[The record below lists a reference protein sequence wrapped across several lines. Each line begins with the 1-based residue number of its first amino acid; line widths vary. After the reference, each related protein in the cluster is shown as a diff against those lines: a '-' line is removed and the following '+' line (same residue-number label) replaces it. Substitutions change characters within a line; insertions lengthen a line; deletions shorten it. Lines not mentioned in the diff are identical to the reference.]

1 MSVETIF
8 DMGEM
13 PTCPVCGKPVSE
25 VCRRTGAAGRKG
37 EYREWHLECGDRK
50 RKAEGRV
57 KESEERLRIEKERDD
72 RLLQAWLDRRDALES
87 LGREIA
93 DYNEIAPGHDRA
105 VVEMVYQ
112 LARQAILMFQISP
125 MIPIDYGDDF
135 RWLSAEIGSDGM
147 NLIADSV
154 HWNGVRRWNDDPDVS
169 PEGRAP
175 RTFMGRID
183 EPGERLEDE
192 YTGDLDHKETTVTYQ
207 TALKHIWRED
217 NIAGG
222 RWADDRG
229 PWTYK

>member
-1 MSVETIF
+1 
-8 DMGEM
+8 MGKQSKNAI
-13 PTCPVCGKPVSE
+13 PCCLRCGKPVTE
-25 VCRRTGAAGRKG
+25 ICRKTGKAGVKG
-37 EYREWHLECGDRK
+37 EYRKWHLKCAASKCMKEKRLGEVDEC
-50 RKAEGRV
+50 
-57 KESEERLRIEKERDD
+57 LRIEKERDD
-72 RLLQAWLDRRDALES
+72 RLLQAWLDRQDALES
-87 LGREIA
+87 LSREIA

-112 LARQAILMFQISP
+112 LARQSILMFQINP

-222 RWADDRG
+222 RWADNRG

>member
-1 MSVETIF
+1 
-8 DMGEM
+8 
-13 PTCPVCGKPVSE
+13 
-25 VCRRTGAAGRKG
+25 
-37 EYREWHLECGDRK
+37 
-50 RKAEGRV
+50 V

-93 DYNEIAPGHDRA
+93 DYNGFAPGHDRA

-112 LARQAILMFQISP
+112 LTRQAILMFQISP

-192 YTGDLDHKETTVTYQ
+192 YTGDLDHKETTVTYE

>member
-1 MSVETIF
+1 
-8 DMGEM
+8 MGKQSKNAI
-13 PTCPVCGKPVSE
+13 PCCLRCGKPVTE
-25 VCRRTGAAGRKG
+25 ICRKTGKAGVKG
-37 EYREWHLECGDRK
+37 EYRKWHLKCAASKCMKEKRLGEVDEC
-50 RKAEGRV
+50 
-57 KESEERLRIEKERDD
+57 LRIEKERDD
-72 RLLQAWLDRRDALES
+72 RLLQAWLDRQDALES
-87 LGREIA
+87 LSREIA
-93 DYNEIAPGHDRA
+93 DYNEIAPEHDRA

-112 LARQAILMFQISP
+112 LTRQAILMFQINP

-192 YTGDLDHKETTVTYQ
+192 YTGDLDHKETTVTYE

-222 RWADDRG
+222 RWNRDIG
-229 PWTYK
+229 PWSYK

>member
-1 MSVETIF
+1 
-8 DMGEM
+8 MGKQSKNAI
-13 PTCPVCGKPVSE
+13 PCCLRCGKPVTE
-25 VCRRTGAAGRKG
+25 ICRKTGKAGVKG
-37 EYREWHLECGDRK
+37 EYRKWHLKCAASKCMKEKRLGEVDEC
-50 RKAEGRV
+50 
-57 KESEERLRIEKERDD
+57 LRIEKERDD
-72 RLLQAWLDRRDALES
+72 RLLQAWLDRQDVLES
-87 LGREIA
+87 LSREIA

-112 LARQAILMFQISP
+112 LARQSILMFQINP

-183 EPGERLEDE
+183 EPGEQLEDE

>member
-1 MSVETIF
+1 MKEKRL
-8 DMGEM
+8 GE
-13 PTCPVCGKPVSE
+13 VD
-25 VCRRTGAAGRKG
+25 
-37 EYREWHLECGDRK
+37 EC
-50 RKAEGRV
+50 
-57 KESEERLRIEKERDD
+57 LRIEKERDD
-72 RLLQAWLDRRDALES
+72 RLLQAWLDRQDALES
-87 LGREIA
+87 LSREIA

-112 LARQAILMFQISP
+112 LARQSILMFQINP

-175 RTFMGRID
+175 RTFMGCID

-192 YTGDLDHKETTVTYQ
+192 YTGDLDRKETTVTYQ

>member
-1 MSVETIF
+1 
-8 DMGEM
+8 MGKQSKNAI
-13 PTCPVCGKPVSE
+13 PCCLRCGKPVTE
-25 VCRRTGAAGRKG
+25 ICRKTGKAGVKG
-37 EYREWHLECGDRK
+37 EYRKWHLKCAASKCMKEKRLGEVDEC
-50 RKAEGRV
+50 
-57 KESEERLRIEKERDD
+57 LRIEKERDD
-72 RLLQAWLDRRDALES
+72 RLLQAWLDRQDALES
-87 LGREIA
+87 LSREIA

-112 LARQAILMFQISP
+112 LARQAILMFQINP

-169 PEGRAP
+169 SEGRAP

-192 YTGDLDHKETTVTYQ
+192 YTGDLDRKETTVTYQ

>member
-1 MSVETIF
+1 
-8 DMGEM
+8 MGKQSKNAI
-13 PTCPVCGKPVSE
+13 PCCLRCGKPVTE
-25 VCRRTGAAGRKG
+25 ICRKTGKAGVKG
-37 EYREWHLECGDRK
+37 EYRKWHLKCAASKCMKEKRLGEVDEC
-50 RKAEGRV
+50 
-57 KESEERLRIEKERDD
+57 LRIEKERDD

-112 LARQAILMFQISP
+112 LARQSILMFQISP

>member
-1 MSVETIF
+1 
-8 DMGEM
+8 MGKQSKNAI
-13 PTCPVCGKPVSE
+13 PCCLRCGKPVTE
-25 VCRRTGAAGRKG
+25 ICRKTGKAGVKG
-37 EYREWHLECGDRK
+37 EYRKWHLKCAASKCMKEKRLGEADEC
-50 RKAEGRV
+50 
-57 KESEERLRIEKERDD
+57 LRIEKERDD
-72 RLLQAWLDRRDALES
+72 RLLQAWLDRQDALES
-87 LGREIA
+87 LSREIA

-112 LARQAILMFQISP
+112 LARQSILMFQINP

-192 YTGDLDHKETTVTYQ
+192 YTGDLDHKETTVTYE

>member
-1 MSVETIF
+1 
-8 DMGEM
+8 MGKQSKNAI
-13 PTCPVCGKPVSE
+13 PCCLRCGKPVTE
-25 VCRRTGAAGRKG
+25 ICRKTGKAGVKG
-37 EYREWHLECGDRK
+37 EYRKCHLKCAASKCMKEKRLGEVDEC
-50 RKAEGRV
+50 
-57 KESEERLRIEKERDD
+57 LRIEKERDD
-72 RLLQAWLDRRDALES
+72 RLLQAWLDRQDALES
-87 LGREIA
+87 LSREIA

-112 LARQAILMFQISP
+112 LARQSILMFQINP

-192 YTGDLDHKETTVTYQ
+192 YTGDLDRKETTVTYQ

>member
-1 MSVETIF
+1 
-8 DMGEM
+8 MGKQSKNAI
-13 PTCPVCGKPVSE
+13 PCCLRCGKPVTE
-25 VCRRTGAAGRKG
+25 ICRKTGKAGVKG
-37 EYREWHLECGDRK
+37 EYRKWHLKCAASKCMKEKRLGEVDEC
-50 RKAEGRV
+50 
-57 KESEERLRIEKERDD
+57 LRIEKERDD
-72 RLLQAWLDRRDALES
+72 RLLQAWLDRQDALES
-87 LGREIA
+87 LSREIA

-112 LARQAILMFQISP
+112 LARQAILMFQINP

-192 YTGDLDHKETTVTYQ
+192 YTGDLDRKETTVTYQ

>member
-1 MSVETIF
+1 
-8 DMGEM
+8 MGKQSKNAI
-13 PTCPVCGKPVSE
+13 PCCLRCGKPVTE
-25 VCRRTGAAGRKG
+25 ICRKTGKAGVKG
-37 EYREWHLECGDRK
+37 EYRKWHLKCAASKCMKEKRLGEVDEC
-50 RKAEGRV
+50 
-57 KESEERLRIEKERDD
+57 LRIEKERDD

-87 LGREIA
+87 LSREIA

-112 LARQAILMFQISP
+112 ITRQAILMFQINP

-169 PEGRAP
+169 SEGRAP

-192 YTGDLDHKETTVTYQ
+192 YTGDLDRKETTVTYQ

>member
-1 MSVETIF
+1 
-8 DMGEM
+8 MGKQSKNAI
-13 PTCPVCGKPVSE
+13 PCCLRCGKPVTE
-25 VCRRTGAAGRKG
+25 ICRKTGKAGVKG
-37 EYREWHLECGDRK
+37 EYRKWHLKCAASKCMKEKRLGEVDEC
-50 RKAEGRV
+50 
-57 KESEERLRIEKERDD
+57 LRIEKERDD

-87 LGREIA
+87 LSREIA

-112 LARQAILMFQISP
+112 LARQSILMFQINP

-183 EPGERLEDE
+183 EPGEQLEDE
-192 YTGDLDHKETTVTYQ
+192 YTGDLDRKETTVTYQ

>member
-1 MSVETIF
+1 
-8 DMGEM
+8 MGKQSKNAI
-13 PTCPVCGKPVSE
+13 PCCLRCGKPVTE
-25 VCRRTGAAGRKG
+25 ICRKTGKAGVKG
-37 EYREWHLECGDRK
+37 EYRKWHLKCAASKCMKEKRLGEVDEC
-50 RKAEGRV
+50 
-57 KESEERLRIEKERDD
+57 LRIEKERDD
-72 RLLQAWLDRRDALES
+72 RLLQAWLGRQVALES
-87 LGREIA
+87 LSREIA

-112 LARQAILMFQISP
+112 LARQSILMFQINP

-192 YTGDLDHKETTVTYQ
+192 YTGDLDRKETTVTYQ

>member
-1 MSVETIF
+1 
-8 DMGEM
+8 MGKQSKNAI
-13 PTCPVCGKPVSE
+13 PCCLRCGKPVTE
-25 VCRRTGAAGRKG
+25 ICRKTGKAGVKG
-37 EYREWHLECGDRK
+37 EYRKWHLKCAASKCMKEKRLGEVDEC
-50 RKAEGRV
+50 
-57 KESEERLRIEKERDD
+57 LRIEKERDD
-72 RLLQAWLDRRDALES
+72 RLLQAWLDRQDALES
-87 LGREIA
+87 LSREIA

-105 VVEMVYQ
+105 VIEMVYQ
-112 LARQAILMFQISP
+112 LARQSILMFQINP

-192 YTGDLDHKETTVTYQ
+192 YTGDLDRKETTVTYQ

>member
-1 MSVETIF
+1 
-8 DMGEM
+8 MGKQSKNAI
-13 PTCPVCGKPVSE
+13 PCCLRCGKPVTE
-25 VCRRTGAAGRKG
+25 ICRKTGKAGVKG
-37 EYREWHLECGDRK
+37 EYRKWHLKCAASKCMKEKRLGEVDEC
-50 RKAEGRV
+50 
-57 KESEERLRIEKERDD
+57 LRIEKERDD

-192 YTGDLDHKETTVTYQ
+192 YTGDLDRKETTVTYQ

>member
-1 MSVETIF
+1 
-8 DMGEM
+8 MGKQSKNAI
-13 PTCPVCGKPVSE
+13 PCCLRCGKPVTE
-25 VCRRTGAAGRKG
+25 ICRKTGKAGVKG
-37 EYREWHLECGDRK
+37 EYRKWHLKCAASKCMKEKRLGEVDEC
-50 RKAEGRV
+50 
-57 KESEERLRIEKERDD
+57 LRIEKERDD
-72 RLLQAWLDRRDALES
+72 RLLQAWLDRQDALES

-112 LARQAILMFQISP
+112 LARQSILMFQISP

>member
-1 MSVETIF
+1 
-8 DMGEM
+8 MGKQSKNAI
-13 PTCPVCGKPVSE
+13 PCCLRCGKPVTE
-25 VCRRTGAAGRKG
+25 ICRKTGKAGVKG
-37 EYREWHLECGDRK
+37 EYRKWHLKCAASKCMKEKRLGEVDEC
-50 RKAEGRV
+50 
-57 KESEERLRIEKERDD
+57 LRIEKERDD
-72 RLLQAWLDRRDALES
+72 RLLQAWLDRQDALES
-87 LGREIA
+87 LSREIA

-112 LARQAILMFQISP
+112 ITRQSILMFQISP

-192 YTGDLDHKETTVTYQ
+192 YTGDLDRKETTVTYQ

>member
-1 MSVETIF
+1 
-8 DMGEM
+8 MGKQSKNAI
-13 PTCPVCGKPVSE
+13 PCCLRCGKPVTE
-25 VCRRTGAAGRKG
+25 ICRKTGKAGVKG
-37 EYREWHLECGDRK
+37 EYRKWHLKCAASKCMKEKRLGEVDEC
-50 RKAEGRV
+50 
-57 KESEERLRIEKERDD
+57 LRIEKERDD
-72 RLLQAWLDRRDALES
+72 RLLQAWLDRQDALES
-87 LGREIA
+87 LSREIA

-112 LARQAILMFQISP
+112 LARQSILMFQINP

-183 EPGERLEDE
+183 EPGEQLEDE

-222 RWADDRG
+222 RRADDRG

>member
-1 MSVETIF
+1 
-8 DMGEM
+8 MGKQSKNAI
-13 PTCPVCGKPVSE
+13 PCCLRCGKPVTE
-25 VCRRTGAAGRKG
+25 ICRKTGKAGVKG
-37 EYREWHLECGDRK
+37 EYRKWHLKCAASKCMKEKRLGEVDEC
-50 RKAEGRV
+50 
-57 KESEERLRIEKERDD
+57 LRIEKERDD
-72 RLLQAWLDRRDALES
+72 RLLQAWLDRQDALES
-87 LGREIA
+87 LSREIA

-112 LARQAILMFQISP
+112 LARQSILMFQINP

-183 EPGERLEDE
+183 EPGEQLEDE
-192 YTGDLDHKETTVTYQ
+192 YTGDLDRKETTVTYQ

>member
-1 MSVETIF
+1 
-8 DMGEM
+8 MGKQSKNAI
-13 PTCPVCGKPVSE
+13 PCCLRCGKPVTE
-25 VCRRTGAAGRKG
+25 ICRKTGKAGVKG
-37 EYREWHLECGDRK
+37 EYRKWHLKCAASKCMKEKRLGEVDEC
-50 RKAEGRV
+50 
-57 KESEERLRIEKERDD
+57 LRIEKERDD
-72 RLLQAWLDRRDALES
+72 RLLQAWLDRQDALES
-87 LGREIA
+87 LSREIA

-112 LARQAILMFQISP
+112 LARQLILMFQINP
-125 MIPIDYGDDF
+125 MIPVDYGDDF

-192 YTGDLDHKETTVTYQ
+192 YTGDLDRKETTVTYQ

>member
-1 MSVETIF
+1 
-8 DMGEM
+8 MGKQSKNAI
-13 PTCPVCGKPVSE
+13 PCCLRCGKPVTE
-25 VCRRTGAAGRKG
+25 ICRKTGKAGVKG
-37 EYREWHLECGDRK
+37 EYRKWHLKCAASKCMKEKRLGEVNEC
-50 RKAEGRV
+50 
-57 KESEERLRIEKERDD
+57 LRIEKERDD
-72 RLLQAWLDRRDALES
+72 RLLQAWLDRQDALES
-87 LGREIA
+87 LSREIA

-112 LARQAILMFQISP
+112 LARQSILMFQINP

-183 EPGERLEDE
+183 EPGEQLEDE
-192 YTGDLDHKETTVTYQ
+192 YTGDLDRKETTVTYQ

>member
-1 MSVETIF
+1 M
-8 DMGEM
+8 
-13 PTCPVCGKPVSE
+13 
-25 VCRRTGAAGRKG
+25 
-37 EYREWHLECGDRK
+37 
-50 RKAEGRV
+50 
-57 KESEERLRIEKERDD
+57 KESEERLRLEKEQDD

-93 DYNEIAPGHDRA
+93 DYNEIAPGHDRT
-105 VVEMVYQ
+105 VVQMVYQ
-112 LARQAILMFQISP
+112 LTRQAILMFQINP

-169 PEGRAP
+169 PEGRTP

-183 EPGERLEDE
+183 EPGEQLEDE

>member
-1 MSVETIF
+1 
-8 DMGEM
+8 MGKQSKNAI
-13 PTCPVCGKPVSE
+13 PCCLRCGKPVTE
-25 VCRRTGAAGRKG
+25 ICRKTGKAGVKG
-37 EYREWHLECGDRK
+37 EYRKWHLKCAASKCMKEKRLGEVDEC
-50 RKAEGRV
+50 
-57 KESEERLRIEKERDD
+57 LRIEKERDD
-72 RLLQAWLDRRDALES
+72 RLLQAWLDRQDALES
-87 LGREIA
+87 LSREIA

-112 LARQAILMFQISP
+112 LARQSILMFQINP

-183 EPGERLEDE
+183 EPGEQLEDE
-192 YTGDLDHKETTVTYQ
+192 YTGDLDRKETTVTYE

>member
-1 MSVETIF
+1 
-8 DMGEM
+8 MGKQSKNAI
-13 PTCPVCGKPVSE
+13 PCCLRCGKPVTE
-25 VCRRTGAAGRKG
+25 ICRKTGKAGVKG
-37 EYREWHLECGDRK
+37 EYRKWHLKCAASKCMKEKRLGEVDEC
-50 RKAEGRV
+50 
-57 KESEERLRIEKERDD
+57 LRIEKERDD
-72 RLLQAWLDRRDALES
+72 RLLQAWLDRQDALES
-87 LGREIA
+87 LSREIA

-112 LARQAILMFQISP
+112 LARQSILMFQINP

-154 HWNGVRRWNDDPDVS
+154 HWNGVRQWNDDPDVS
-169 PEGRAP
+169 PEGRVP

-192 YTGDLDHKETTVTYQ
+192 YTGDLDHKETTVTYE

>member
-1 MSVETIF
+1 MKEKRL
-8 DMGEM
+8 GE
-13 PTCPVCGKPVSE
+13 VD
-25 VCRRTGAAGRKG
+25 
-37 EYREWHLECGDRK
+37 EC
-50 RKAEGRV
+50 
-57 KESEERLRIEKERDD
+57 LRIEKERDD
-72 RLLQAWLDRRDALES
+72 RLLQAWLDRQDALES
-87 LGREIA
+87 LSREIA

-112 LARQAILMFQISP
+112 LARQAILMFQINP

-169 PEGRAP
+169 SEGRAP

>member
-1 MSVETIF
+1 
-8 DMGEM
+8 MGKQSKNAI
-13 PTCPVCGKPVSE
+13 PCCLRCGKPVTE
-25 VCRRTGAAGRKG
+25 ICRKTGKAGVKG
-37 EYREWHLECGDRK
+37 EYRKWHLKCAASKCMKEKRLGEVDEC
-50 RKAEGRV
+50 
-57 KESEERLRIEKERDD
+57 LRIEKERDD

-87 LGREIA
+87 LSREIA

-112 LARQAILMFQISP
+112 LARQSILMFQINP

-183 EPGERLEDE
+183 EPGEQLEDE
-192 YTGDLDHKETTVTYQ
+192 YTGDLDHKETTVTYE

>member
-1 MSVETIF
+1 
-8 DMGEM
+8 MGKQSKNAI
-13 PTCPVCGKPVSE
+13 PCCLRCGKPVTE
-25 VCRRTGAAGRKG
+25 ICRKTGKAGVKG
-37 EYREWHLECGDRK
+37 EYRKWHLKCAASKCMKEKRLGEVDEC
-50 RKAEGRV
+50 
-57 KESEERLRIEKERDD
+57 LRIEKERDD
-72 RLLQAWLDRRDALES
+72 RLLQAWLDRQDALES
-87 LGREIA
+87 LSREIA

-112 LARQAILMFQISP
+112 ITRQAILMFQISP

-192 YTGDLDHKETTVTYQ
+192 YTGDLDRKETTVTYE

>member
-1 MSVETIF
+1 
-8 DMGEM
+8 MGKQSKNAI
-13 PTCPVCGKPVSE
+13 PCCLRCGKPVTE
-25 VCRRTGAAGRKG
+25 ICRKTGKAGVKG
-37 EYREWHLECGDRK
+37 EYRKWHLKCAASKCMKEKRLGEVDEC
-50 RKAEGRV
+50 
-57 KESEERLRIEKERDD
+57 LRIEKERDD
-72 RLLQAWLDRRDALES
+72 RLLQAWLDRQDALES
-87 LGREIA
+87 LSREIA

-112 LARQAILMFQISP
+112 ITRQAILMFQISP

-169 PEGRAP
+169 PEGRVP

-192 YTGDLDHKETTVTYQ
+192 YTGDLDHKETTVTYE

>member
-1 MSVETIF
+1 
-8 DMGEM
+8 MGKQSKNAI
-13 PTCPVCGKPVSE
+13 PCCLRCGKPVTE
-25 VCRRTGAAGRKG
+25 ICRKTGKAGVKG
-37 EYREWHLECGDRK
+37 EYRKWHLKCAASKCMKEKRLGEVDEC
-50 RKAEGRV
+50 
-57 KESEERLRIEKERDD
+57 LRIEKERDD
-72 RLLQAWLDRRDALES
+72 RLLQAWLDRQDALES
-87 LGREIA
+87 LSREIA

-112 LARQAILMFQISP
+112 LARQSILMFQINP

-169 PEGRAP
+169 PEGGAP

-192 YTGDLDHKETTVTYQ
+192 YTGDLDRKETTVTYQ

>member
-1 MSVETIF
+1 
-8 DMGEM
+8 MGKQSKNAI
-13 PTCPVCGKPVSE
+13 PCCLRCGKPVTE
-25 VCRRTGAAGRKG
+25 ICRKTGKAGVKG
-37 EYREWHLECGDRK
+37 EYRKWHLKCAASKCMKEKRLGEVDEC
-50 RKAEGRV
+50 
-57 KESEERLRIEKERDD
+57 LRIEKERDD
-72 RLLQAWLDRRDALES
+72 RLLQAWLDRQDALES
-87 LGREIA
+87 LSREIA

-105 VVEMVYQ
+105 VIEMVYQ
-112 LARQAILMFQISP
+112 LARQSILMFQINP

-183 EPGERLEDE
+183 EPGEQLEDE
-192 YTGDLDHKETTVTYQ
+192 YTGDLDHKETTVTYE

-217 NIAGG
+217 NIAGD

>member
-1 MSVETIF
+1 
-8 DMGEM
+8 MGKQSKNAI
-13 PTCPVCGKPVSE
+13 PCCLRCGKPVTE
-25 VCRRTGAAGRKG
+25 ICRKTGKAGVKG
-37 EYREWHLECGDRK
+37 EYRKWHLKCAASKCMKEKRLGEVDEC
-50 RKAEGRV
+50 
-57 KESEERLRIEKERDD
+57 LRIEKERDD
-72 RLLQAWLDRRDALES
+72 RLLQAWLDRQDALES
-87 LGREIA
+87 LSREIA

-112 LARQAILMFQISP
+112 LARQSILMFQINP

-154 HWNGVRRWNDDPDVS
+154 HWNGVRRWNNDPDVS

-192 YTGDLDHKETTVTYQ
+192 YTGDLDRKETTVTYQ

>member
-1 MSVETIF
+1 
-8 DMGEM
+8 MGKQSKNAI
-13 PTCPVCGKPVSE
+13 PCCLRCGKPVTE
-25 VCRRTGAAGRKG
+25 ICRKTGKAGVKG
-37 EYREWHLECGDRK
+37 EYRKWHLKCAASKCMKEKRLGEVDEC
-50 RKAEGRV
+50 
-57 KESEERLRIEKERDD
+57 LRIEKERDD
-72 RLLQAWLDRRDALES
+72 RLLQAWLDRQDALES
-87 LGREIA
+87 LSREIA

-112 LARQAILMFQISP
+112 LARQSILMFQINP
-125 MIPIDYGDDF
+125 MISIDYGDDF

>member
-1 MSVETIF
+1 
-8 DMGEM
+8 MGKQSKNAI
-13 PTCPVCGKPVSE
+13 PCCLRCGKPVTE
-25 VCRRTGAAGRKG
+25 ICRKTGKAGVKG
-37 EYREWHLECGDRK
+37 EYRKWHLKCAASKCMKEKRLGEVDEC
-50 RKAEGRV
+50 
-57 KESEERLRIEKERDD
+57 LRIEKERDD
-72 RLLQAWLDRRDALES
+72 RLLQAWLDRQDALES
-87 LGREIA
+87 LSREIA

-112 LARQAILMFQISP
+112 LARQSILMFQINP

-169 PEGRAP
+169 PEGGAP

-192 YTGDLDHKETTVTYQ
+192 YTGDLDHKETTVTYE

>member
-1 MSVETIF
+1 
-8 DMGEM
+8 MGKQSKNAI
-13 PTCPVCGKPVSE
+13 PCCLRCGKPVTE
-25 VCRRTGAAGRKG
+25 ICRKTGKAGVKG
-37 EYREWHLECGDRK
+37 EYRKWHLKCAASKCMKEKRLGEVDEC
-50 RKAEGRV
+50 
-57 KESEERLRIEKERDD
+57 LRIEKERDD
-72 RLLQAWLDRRDALES
+72 RLLQAWLDRQDALES
-87 LGREIA
+87 LSREIA
-93 DYNEIAPGHDRA
+93 DYNEIAPGHDSA

-112 LARQAILMFQISP
+112 LARQSILMFQINP

-192 YTGDLDHKETTVTYQ
+192 YTGDLDRKETTVTYE

>member
-1 MSVETIF
+1 
-8 DMGEM
+8 MGKQSKNAI
-13 PTCPVCGKPVSE
+13 PCCLRCGKPVTE
-25 VCRRTGAAGRKG
+25 ICRKTGKAGVKG
-37 EYREWHLECGDRK
+37 EYRKWHLKCAASKCMKEKRLGEVDEC
-50 RKAEGRV
+50 
-57 KESEERLRIEKERDD
+57 LRIEKERDD
-72 RLLQAWLDRRDALES
+72 RLLQAWLDRQDALES
-87 LGREIA
+87 LSREIA

-112 LARQAILMFQISP
+112 LARQSILMFQINP

-192 YTGDLDHKETTVTYQ
+192 YTGDLDRKETTVTYQ

-222 RWADDRG
+222 RWVDDRG